1 MIARNIVK
9 YLLLGVGLV
18 VFGYPFVWMSVGSL
32 KPELEIGNLR
42 LWSSMLSVNSYQQ
55 VFAKIPISRAFLNS
69 LFVSLSVTTLVVVLG
84 SMVGY
89 ALAKLQ
95 FFGKGILYLLILF
108 TMMIPFQIT
117 LIPQYVLMV
126 KLGWTDTYLSLI
138 VPSMMSGLSIILFR
152 QFFMSVPQALID
164 AARIDGCSEIHIL
177 FRLIW
182 PLSRP
187 VIITVAILTFMAS
200 WNDVL
205 WPLIVV
211 RERSLMTMPQLVTIF
226 VIGGEAESQLGPL
239 LAAAT
244 LLALPVVLAYAFFQ
258 RYFIESMASSGIKG

>member
-1 MIARNIVK
+1 MKTVTK
-9 YLLLGVGLV
+9 YFLLLIGMVI
-18 VFGYPFVWMSVGSL
+18 FAYPFLWMISGSL
-32 KPELEIGNLR
+32 KPELEIGGLG
-42 LWSSMLSVNSYQQ
+42 LWSPHFTMAAYKNVLT
-55 VFAKIPISRAFLNS
+55 KIPIIRAFLNS
-69 LFVSLSVTTLVVVLG
+69 CLVSLSVTASVVVFG

-89 ALAKLQ
+89 ALAKLH
-95 FFGKGILYLLILF
+95 FIGRTALYLLILF

-126 KLGWTDTYLSLI
+126 KLGLVDTYLSLI
-138 VPSMMSGLSIILFR
+138 MPTMMSGFSIILFR

-164 AARIDGCSEIHIL
+164 AARLDGCSDLRIL

-187 VIITVAILTFMAS
+187 VIITVAILTFMTS

-211 RERSLMTMPQLVTIF
+211 RNQSLMTMPQLVTIF
-226 VIGGEAESQLGPL
+226 VIGGQAEAQLGSL

-244 LLALPVVLAYAFFQ
+244 LLALPVIVAYAFFQ
-258 RYFIESMASSGIKG
+258 RYFIESMASTGLKG

>member
-1 MIARNIVK
+1 MKKALKYFVLLIGMVIFAYPFLWMIA
-9 YLLLGVGLV
+9 
-18 VFGYPFVWMSVGSL
+18 GSL
-32 KPELEIGNLR
+32 KPEIEISELG
-42 LWSSMLSVNSYQQ
+42 LWSSKFSFHSYEQ
-55 VFAKIPISRAFLNS
+55 VFTKIPIGRAFLNS
-69 LFVSLSVTTLVVVLG
+69 IFVSLSVTALVVVLG

-89 ALAKLQ
+89 ALAKLK
-95 FFGKGILYLLILF
+95 FFGKSVLYLLIIF

-138 VPSMMSGLSIILFR
+138 VPAMMSGFSIILFR

-164 AARIDGCSEIHIL
+164 AARIDGCSDFRIL
-177 FRLIW
+177 FQLIW

-211 RERSLMTMPQLVTIF
+211 RDRSMMTMPQIVTIF
-226 VIGGEAESQLGPL
+226 VTGGEAESQLGLL
-239 LAAAT
+239 LASAT
-244 LLALPVVLAYAFFQ
+244 LLALPVIISYAFFQ
-258 RYFIESMASSGIKG
+258 RYFIESMAASGIKG

>member
-1 MIARNIVK
+1 MMSKILK
-9 YLLLGVGLV
+9 YFLLLAGLI
-18 VFGYPFVWMSVGSL
+18 VFGYPFVWMMIGSL
-32 KPELEIGNLR
+32 KPELEISNLK
-42 LWSSMLSVNSYQQ
+42 LWSSLLTFNSYSQ
-55 VFAKIPISRAFLNS
+55 VFQKIPIGRAFLNS
-69 LFVSLSVTTLVVVLG
+69 MFVSVSVTTLVVVLG

-89 ALAKLQ
+89 ALAKLR
-95 FFGKGILYLLILF
+95 FFGKSILYFLILF

-138 VPSMMSGLSIILFR
+138 IPSMMSGLSIILFR
-152 QFFMSVPQALID
+152 QFFLSVPQALID
-164 AARIDGCSEIHIL
+164 AARIDGCSELHIL

-182 PLSRP
+182 PLSKP

-211 RERSLMTMPQLVTIF
+211 RDRSLMTMPQLVTIF
-226 VIGGEAESQLGPL
+226 VIGGEAESQLGSL

-244 LLALPVVLAYAFFQ
+244 LLALPVIIAYAFFQ